1 MATDGRTER
10 GDRTRAALLEAS
22 MELIARDGVASA
34 TQRSVAA
41 AAGASL
47 ASTTYHFGTRAELLV
62 ATLEH
67 AAELAVAEIDGLAA
81 RVRSKDLDPVDACLG
96 YIARQR
102 SGQSATA
109 IVVFELALAAAR
121 EPRLRAANTA
131 FLESLR
137 QLFAP
142 FTPHGAALAQSF
154 YGLLLLELARGSEPS
169 PELETTIREIFAAF
183 EVSAP

>member
-1 MATDGRTER
+1 MAIDGRTTR
-10 GDRTRAALLEAS
+10 GDRTRSALLDAS

-67 AAELAVAEIDGLAA
+67 AASLAVAEIDGLAID
-81 RVRSKDLDPVDACLG
+81 VRDGRLDPVDACLG

-102 SGQSATA
+102 SGESATA
-109 IVVFELALAAAR
+109 IVVFELALVAAR
-121 EPRLRAANTA
+121 EPRLRAANSV
-131 FLESLR
+131 FPSSLGE
-137 QLFAP
+137 LFTP
-142 FTPHGAALAQSF
+142 FTPHAAALAQSF
-154 YGLLLLELARGSEPS
+154 YGLLLLELAHGAVPS
-169 PELETTIREIFAAF
+169 PDLESNIRQIFRAF
-183 EVSAP
+183 EVTS